1 MLTVTLINY
10 LMPNAMLGFFRLT
23 LKLLAF
29 LPGAVW
35 SVEILEIRV
44 DSLQGQPLS
53 ADVVFFGVDPVEDF
67 SASIGNRIE
76 FEQAGVPYYS
86 ITADV
91 SASLLESL
99 FGETVLKLTTDAAV
113 YEPELTILLALS
125 DGKSNTNKVVNIS
138 LAGSG
143 SSVLESNDLSLE
155 TSVSEDRETRLV
167 RPNETLWSIA
177 DGTRESLDI
186 TVQQQMLAI
195 IKLNPSAFIGEN
207 INSLKSGYLL
217 VLPKFFEATLLTVTE
232 AIDQATS
239 LFSEWSGNIRRLRE
253 SNRPSSV
260 VERIPKIA
268 PINEP
273 QNETE
278 LLPRPKLSEA
288 DSSASREKTELPVER
303 KIQAKSTIPEIS
315 VPVSEVTSQPQSVE
329 ILSQA
334 PAASSL
340 ALDDEKQQI
349 LNNST
354 LSRQEKLSSKD
365 PVSEKKD
372 REIKRAV
379 SRKEKSW
386 LDQIQTPRHVAAIT
400 AGVLILLIISMLLRR
415 RGAQAQSRSKRK
427 PAKKLKNV
435 PIVEEP
441 VSATDN
447 SNDKEKS
454 DDSAEDVGIKTD
466 ALDEEAQV
474 EKEEQNSRE
483 ISDDQQSFSR
493 ESDEAKSV
501 SDESA
506 EKVSHEEVVQT
517 VQDSVSVQPSQSG
530 NLSDE
535 ESGSEEVLQSEETY
549 DGKYSIEAAKPA
561 FSEEESP
568 ELGSPSEDEESDTRL
583 KLAVAFKEA
592 GDIEG
597 AIELLEEVLVDGN
610 SDQSETAR
618 SLLAELRI
626 K

>member
-1 MLTVTLINY
+1 
-10 LMPNAMLGFFRLT
+10 MPNVMLGFLRLT

-53 ADVVFFGVDPVEDF
+53 ADVVFFGVEPVEDF

-155 TSVSEDRETRLV
+155 TNVSEDRETRLV

-239 LFSEWSGNIRRLRE
+239 LFTEWSGNIGRLRE

-260 VERIPKIA
+260 VERIPKIG

-278 LLPRPKLSEA
+278 FLPRPKLSEA

-303 KIQAKSTIPEIS
+303 EIQAKSIVPEIS

-447 SNDKEKS
+447 SNDNEKS

-474 EKEEQNSRE
+474 DKEEQNSRE
-483 ISDDQQSFSR
+483 ISDDQQSLSR

-535 ESGSEEVLQSEETY
+535 ESGSEEVLQSKETY
-549 DGKYSIEAAKPA
+549 DGKYSIEEAKPA

-626 K
+626 E

>member
-1 MLTVTLINY
+1 
-10 LMPNAMLGFFRLT
+10 MPNAMLGFLRLT

-155 TSVSEDRETRLV
+155 TNVSEDRETRLV

-260 VERIPKIA
+260 VERIPKIS

-273 QNETE
+273 QSETE

-315 VPVSEVTSQPQSVE
+315 VPVSEATSQPQSVE

-447 SNDKEKS
+447 SNDNEKS

-474 EKEEQNSRE
+474 DKEEQNSRE

-626 K
+626 E

>member
-1 MLTVTLINY
+1 
-10 LMPNAMLGFFRLT
+10 MPNAMLGFLRLT

-155 TSVSEDRETRLV
+155 TNVSEDRETRLV

-447 SNDKEKS
+447 SNDNEKS

-466 ALDEEAQV
+466 VIDEEAQV
-474 EKEEQNSRE
+474 DKEEQNSLE

-626 K
+626 E

>member
-1 MLTVTLINY
+1 
-10 LMPNAMLGFFRLT
+10 MPNAMLGFLRLT

-155 TSVSEDRETRLV
+155 TNVSEDRETRLV

-273 QNETE
+273 QSETE

-303 KIQAKSTIPEIS
+303 KTQAKSTIPEIS

-334 PAASSL
+334 PAVSSL

-365 PVSEKKD
+365 SVSEKKD

-447 SNDKEKS
+447 SNDNEKS
-454 DDSAEDVGIKTD
+454 DDSAEDVGIRTD

-474 EKEEQNSRE
+474 DKEEQNSRE

-506 EKVSHEEVVQT
+506 EKVSHEEVVET
-517 VQDSVSVQPSQSG
+517 VKDSVSVQPSQPG

-626 K
+626 E

>member
-1 MLTVTLINY
+1 
-10 LMPNAMLGFFRLT
+10 MPNAMLGFFRLT

-91 SASLLESL
+91 SASLLKSL

-155 TSVSEDRETRLV
+155 TNVSEDRETRLV

-217 VLPKFFEATLLTVTE
+217 VLPKFFEATLLSVTE

-273 QNETE
+273 QSETE

-303 KIQAKSTIPEIS
+303 KIQAKSTVPEIS

-447 SNDKEKS
+447 SNDNEKS

-466 ALDEEAQV
+466 VIDEEAQV
-474 EKEEQNSRE
+474 DKEEQNSRE

-549 DGKYSIEAAKPA
+549 DGKYSIEEAKPA

-626 K
+626 E

>member
-1 MLTVTLINY
+1 
-10 LMPNAMLGFFRLT
+10 MPNAMLGFFRLT

-91 SASLLESL
+91 SASLLKSL

-155 TSVSEDRETRLV
+155 TNVSEDRETRLV

-217 VLPKFFEATLLTVTE
+217 VLPKFFEATLLSVTE

-278 LLPRPKLSEA
+278 FLPRPKLSEA

-303 KIQAKSTIPEIS
+303 NIQAKSTVPEIS

-447 SNDKEKS
+447 SNDNEKS

-466 ALDEEAQV
+466 VIDEEAQV
-474 EKEEQNSRE
+474 DKEEQNSRE

-517 VQDSVSVQPSQSG
+517 DQDSVSVQPSQSG

-549 DGKYSIEAAKPA
+549 DGKYSIEEAKPA

-626 K
+626 E

>member
-1 MLTVTLINY
+1 
-10 LMPNAMLGFFRLT
+10 MPNAMLGFLRLT

-155 TSVSEDRETRLV
+155 TNVSEDRETRLV

-278 LLPRPKLSEA
+278 FLPRPKLSEA

-447 SNDKEKS
+447 SNDNEKS

-466 ALDEEAQV
+466 VIDEEAQV
-474 EKEEQNSRE
+474 DKEEQNSRE

-549 DGKYSIEAAKPA
+549 DGKYSIEEAKPA

-626 K
+626 E

>member
-1 MLTVTLINY
+1 
-10 LMPNAMLGFFRLT
+10 MPNAMLGFLRLT

-155 TSVSEDRETRLV
+155 TNVSEDRETRLV

-260 VERIPKIA
+260 VERIPKIS

-273 QNETE
+273 QSETE

-447 SNDKEKS
+447 SNDNEKS

-474 EKEEQNSRE
+474 DKEEQNSRE

-626 K
+626 E

>member
-1 MLTVTLINY
+1 
-10 LMPNAMLGFFRLT
+10 MPNAMLGLLRLT

-91 SASLLESL
+91 SASLLKSL

-278 LLPRPKLSEA
+278 FLPRPKLSEA

-303 KIQAKSTIPEIS
+303 NIQAKSTVPEIS

-340 ALDDEKQQI
+340 ELDDEKQQI

-447 SNDKEKS
+447 SNDNEKS

-466 ALDEEAQV
+466 VIDEETQV
-474 EKEEQNSRE
+474 DREEQDSRE

-501 SDESA
+501 SDESV

-549 DGKYSIEAAKPA
+549 DGKYSIEEAKPA

-626 K
+626 E

>member
-1 MLTVTLINY
+1 
-10 LMPNAMLGFFRLT
+10 MPNAMLGFFRLT

-155 TSVSEDRETRLV
+155 TNVSEDRETRLV

-303 KIQAKSTIPEIS
+303 KIQAKSTVPEVS

-447 SNDKEKS
+447 SNDNEKS

-466 ALDEEAQV
+466 ALDEETQV
-474 EKEEQNSRE
+474 DKEEQNSRE

-626 K
+626 E

>member
-1 MLTVTLINY
+1 
-10 LMPNAMLGFFRLT
+10 MPNAMLGFFRLT

-91 SASLLESL
+91 SASLLKSL

-143 SSVLESNDLSLE
+143 SSVLDSNDLSLE
-155 TSVSEDRETRLV
+155 TNVSEDRETRLV

-217 VLPKFFEATLLTVTE
+217 VLPKFFEATLLSVTE

-260 VERIPKIA
+260 VERITKIA

-278 LLPRPKLSEA
+278 FLPRPKLSEA

-303 KIQAKSTIPEIS
+303 NIQAKSTVPEIS

-441 VSATDN
+441 VSATGN
-447 SNDKEKS
+447 SNDNEKS

-466 ALDEEAQV
+466 VIDEEAQV
-474 EKEEQNSRE
+474 DKEEENSRE

-501 SDESA
+501 SAESA

-549 DGKYSIEAAKPA
+549 DGKYSIEEAKPA

-626 K
+626 E

>member
-1 MLTVTLINY
+1 
-10 LMPNAMLGFFRLT
+10 MPNAMLGFLRLT

-260 VERIPKIA
+260 VERISKIA

-447 SNDKEKS
+447 SNDNEKS

-568 ELGSPSEDEESDTRL
+568 ELGGPSEDEESDTRL

-626 K
+626 E

>member
-1 MLTVTLINY
+1 
-10 LMPNAMLGFFRLT
+10 MPNAMLGFLRLT

-155 TSVSEDRETRLV
+155 TNVSEDRETRLV

-239 LFSEWSGNIRRLRE
+239 LFSEWSGNIGRLRE

-273 QNETE
+273 QNESE

-303 KIQAKSTIPEIS
+303 NIQAKSTVPEIS

-447 SNDKEKS
+447 SNDNEKS
-454 DDSAEDVGIKTD
+454 DDSAADVRIKTD
-466 ALDEEAQV
+466 VIDEEAQV
-474 EKEEQNSRE
+474 DREEQNSRE

-626 K
+626 E

>member
-1 MLTVTLINY
+1 
-10 LMPNAMLGFFRLT
+10 MPNAMLGFFRFT

-91 SASLLESL
+91 SASLLKSL

-125 DGKSNTNKVVNIS
+125 DGKSNTNKVVKMS
-138 LAGSG
+138 LAGSA

-155 TSVSEDRETRLV
+155 TNVSEDRETRLV

-217 VLPKFFEATLLTVTE
+217 VLPKFFEATLLSVTE

-273 QNETE
+273 QNEIE
-278 LLPRPKLSEA
+278 FLPRPKLSEA

-303 KIQAKSTIPEIS
+303 KIQAKSTVPEIS

-447 SNDKEKS
+447 SNDNEKS

-466 ALDEEAQV
+466 VIDEEAQV
-474 EKEEQNSRE
+474 DKEEQNSRE

-549 DGKYSIEAAKPA
+549 DGKYSIEEAKPA

-626 K
+626 E

>member
-1 MLTVTLINY
+1 
-10 LMPNAMLGFFRLT
+10 MPNAMLGFLRLT

-155 TSVSEDRETRLV
+155 TNVSEDRETRLV

-260 VERIPKIA
+260 VERIPKIS

-273 QNETE
+273 QSETE

-447 SNDKEKS
+447 SNDNEKS

-474 EKEEQNSRE
+474 DKEEQNSRE

-549 DGKYSIEAAKPA
+549 DGKYSIEEAKPA

-626 K
+626 E

>member
-1 MLTVTLINY
+1 
-10 LMPNAMLGFFRLT
+10 MPNAMLGFFRLT

-260 VERIPKIA
+260 VEIIPKIA

-447 SNDKEKS
+447 SNDNEKS

-483 ISDDQQSFSR
+483 ISDDQQSSSR

-568 ELGSPSEDEESDTRL
+568 ELGGPSEDEESDTRL

-626 K
+626 E

>member
-1 MLTVTLINY
+1 
-10 LMPNAMLGFFRLT
+10 MPNAMLGFFRLT

-155 TSVSEDRETRLV
+155 TNVSEDRETRLV

-273 QNETE
+273 QSETE

-447 SNDKEKS
+447 SNDNEKS

-474 EKEEQNSRE
+474 DKEEQNSRE

-549 DGKYSIEAAKPA
+549 DGKYSIEEAKPA

-626 K
+626 E

>member
-1 MLTVTLINY
+1 
-10 LMPNAMLGFFRLT
+10 MPNAMLGFLRLT

-155 TSVSEDRETRLV
+155 TNVSEDRETRLV

-273 QNETE
+273 QSETE

-303 KIQAKSTIPEIS
+303 NIQAKSTVPEIS

-447 SNDKEKS
+447 SNDNEKS

-474 EKEEQNSRE
+474 DKEEQNSRE

-626 K
+626 E

>member
-1 MLTVTLINY
+1 
-10 LMPNAMLGFFRLT
+10 MPNAMLGFFRLT

-91 SASLLESL
+91 SASLLKSL

-155 TSVSEDRETRLV
+155 TNVSEDRETRLV

-217 VLPKFFEATLLTVTE
+217 VLPKFFEATLLSVTE

-278 LLPRPKLSEA
+278 FLPRPKLSEA

-303 KIQAKSTIPEIS
+303 NIQAKSTVPEIS

-349 LNNST
+349 LNNPT

-372 REIKRAV
+372 REIKKAV

-447 SNDKEKS
+447 SNDNEKS

-466 ALDEEAQV
+466 VIDEEAQV
-474 EKEEQNSRE
+474 DKEEQNSRE

-549 DGKYSIEAAKPA
+549 DGKYSIEEAKPA

-626 K
+626 E

>member
-1 MLTVTLINY
+1 
-10 LMPNAMLGFFRLT
+10 MPNAMLGFFRLT

-155 TSVSEDRETRLV
+155 TNVSEDRETRLV

-260 VERIPKIA
+260 VERIPKIS

-273 QNETE
+273 QSETE

-447 SNDKEKS
+447 SNDNEKS

-474 EKEEQNSRE
+474 DKEEQNSRE

-626 K
+626 E

>member
-1 MLTVTLINY
+1 
-10 LMPNAMLGFFRLT
+10 MPNAMLGFLRLT

-155 TSVSEDRETRLV
+155 TNVSEDRETRLV

-273 QNETE
+273 QSETE

-447 SNDKEKS
+447 SNDNEKS

-466 ALDEEAQV
+466 VIDEEAQV
-474 EKEEQNSRE
+474 DKEEQNSRE
-483 ISDDQQSFSR
+483 ISYDQQSFSR

-626 K
+626 E

>member
-1 MLTVTLINY
+1 
-10 LMPNAMLGFFRLT
+10 MPNAMLGFLRLT

-260 VERIPKIA
+260 VEIIPNIA

-315 VPVSEVTSQPQSVE
+315 VPVSKVTSQPQSVE

-447 SNDKEKS
+447 SNDNEKS

-483 ISDDQQSFSR
+483 ISDDQQSSSR

-549 DGKYSIEAAKPA
+549 DGKYSIETAKPA

-568 ELGSPSEDEESDTRL
+568 ELGGPSEDEESDTRL

-626 K
+626 E

>member
-1 MLTVTLINY
+1 
-10 LMPNAMLGFFRLT
+10 MPNAMLGFFRLT

-99 FGETVLKLTTDAAV
+99 FGETVLKLTTDEAV

-273 QNETE
+273 QIETE

-354 LSRQEKLSSKD
+354 LSRQEKLSSRD

-447 SNDKEKS
+447 SNDNEKS

-474 EKEEQNSRE
+474 DKEEQNSRE

-626 K
+626 E

>member
-1 MLTVTLINY
+1 
-10 LMPNAMLGFFRLT
+10 MPNAMLGFLRLT

-155 TSVSEDRETRLV
+155 TNVSEDRETRLV

-260 VERIPKIA
+260 VEIIPKIA

-447 SNDKEKS
+447 SNDNEKS

-483 ISDDQQSFSR
+483 ISDDQQSSSR

-549 DGKYSIEAAKPA
+549 DGKYSIEEAKPA

-626 K
+626 E

>member
-1 MLTVTLINY
+1 
-10 LMPNAMLGFFRLT
+10 MPNAMLGFLRLT

-155 TSVSEDRETRLV
+155 TNVSEDRETRLV

-447 SNDKEKS
+447 SNDNEKS

-474 EKEEQNSRE
+474 DKEEQNSRE

-626 K
+626 E

>member
-1 MLTVTLINY
+1 
-10 LMPNAMLGFFRLT
+10 MPNAMLGFFRLT

-53 ADVVFFGVDPVEDF
+53 ADVVFFGVDPEEDF

-76 FEQAGVPYYS
+76 FEQAGVPFYS

-113 YEPELTILLALS
+113 YEPELTILLSLS
-125 DGKSNTNKVVNIS
+125 DGKSNTNKVVKIS
-138 LAGSG
+138 LSGSG
-143 SSVLESNDLSLE
+143 SSVLESNDLPLE
-155 TSVSEDRETRLV
+155 TNVSEDRETRLV

-217 VLPKFFEATLLTVTE
+217 VLPKFFEATLLSVTE

-239 LFSEWSGNIRRLRE
+239 LFSEWSGNIRKLRE

-273 QNETE
+273 QNEIE
-278 LLPRPKLSEA
+278 FLPRPKLSEA

-303 KIQAKSTIPEIS
+303 KIQAKSTVPEIS

-340 ALDDEKQQI
+340 ALVDENQQI

-354 LSRQEKLSSKD
+354 PSRQEKLSSKD

-372 REIKRAV
+372 REIKKAV

-415 RGAQAQSRSKRK
+415 RGAQAQARSKRK

-435 PIVEEP
+435 PKVEEP
-441 VSATDN
+441 ASANVN
-447 SNDKEKS
+447 SNDNEKS
-454 DDSAEDVGIKTD
+454 DASVKDVAINTDSIH
-466 ALDEEAQV
+466 EEAQV
-474 EKEEQNSRE
+474 DKEETDSQE
-483 ISDDQQSFSR
+483 MSDDQQSFSR
-493 ESDEAKSV
+493 ESDDAKAALDEPAERV
-501 SDESA
+501 SDEEA
-506 EKVSHEEVVQT
+506 IQT
-517 VQDSVSVQPSQSG
+517 VQDSVSVQP
-530 NLSDE
+530 L
-535 ESGSEEVLQSEETY
+535 ESGSSPDVENGDEEIPISEETY
-549 DGKYSIEAAKPA
+549 DGKYSIEEAKPA
-561 FSEEESP
+561 FSEEESS
-568 ELGSPSEDEESDTRL
+568 ELGSLSEDEESDTRL

-592 GDIEG
+592 GDIKG

-626 K
+626 E

>member
-1 MLTVTLINY
+1 
-10 LMPNAMLGFFRLT
+10 MPNAMLGFLRLT

-91 SASLLESL
+91 SASLLKSL

-155 TSVSEDRETRLV
+155 TNVSEDRETRLV

-217 VLPKFFEATLLTVTE
+217 VLPKFFEATLLSVTE

-268 PINEP
+268 LINEP

-278 LLPRPKLSEA
+278 FLPRPKLSEA

-303 KIQAKSTIPEIS
+303 NIQAKSTVPEIS

-447 SNDKEKS
+447 STDNETS

-474 EKEEQNSRE
+474 DKEEQNSRE

-549 DGKYSIEAAKPA
+549 DGKYSIEEAKPA

-626 K
+626 E

>member
-1 MLTVTLINY
+1 
-10 LMPNAMLGFFRLT
+10 MPNAMLGFLRLT

-155 TSVSEDRETRLV
+155 TNVSEDRETRLV

-260 VERIPKIA
+260 VERIPKISL
-268 PINEP
+268 INEP
-273 QNETE
+273 QSETE

-315 VPVSEVTSQPQSVE
+315 VPVSEVTSQLQSVE

-447 SNDKEKS
+447 SNDNEKS

-474 EKEEQNSRE
+474 DKEEQNSRE

-626 K
+626 E

>member
-1 MLTVTLINY
+1 
-10 LMPNAMLGFFRLT
+10 MPNAMLGFFRLT

-91 SASLLESL
+91 SASLLKSL

-155 TSVSEDRETRLV
+155 TNVSEDRETRLV

-217 VLPKFFEATLLTVTE
+217 VLPKFFEATLLSVTE

-278 LLPRPKLSEA
+278 FLPRPKLSEA

-303 KIQAKSTIPEIS
+303 NIQAKSTVPEIS

-354 LSRQEKLSSKD
+354 PSRQEKLSSKD

-447 SNDKEKS
+447 SNDNEKS
-454 DDSAEDVGIKTD
+454 GDSAEDGGIKTD
-466 ALDEEAQV
+466 VIDEEAQV
-474 EKEEQNSRE
+474 DKEEENSRE

-493 ESDEAKSV
+493 ESDDAKSA
-501 SDESA
+501 SDEPA

-549 DGKYSIEAAKPA
+549 DGKYSIEEAKPA

-626 K
+626 E

>member
-1 MLTVTLINY
+1 
-10 LMPNAMLGFFRLT
+10 MPNAMLGFFRLT

-53 ADVVFFGVDPVEDF
+53 ADVVFFGVDPDEDF

-155 TSVSEDRETRLV
+155 TNVSEDRETRLV

-207 INSLKSGYLL
+207 INSRKSGYLL

-273 QNETE
+273 QIETE

-329 ILSQA
+329 NLSQA

-441 VSATDN
+441 ASATDN
-447 SNDKEKS
+447 SNDNEKS

-466 ALDEEAQV
+466 VIDEEAQGD
-474 EKEEQNSRE
+474 KEEQNSRE

-626 K
+626 E

>member
-1 MLTVTLINY
+1 
-10 LMPNAMLGFFRLT
+10 MPNAMLGFLRLT

-91 SASLLESL
+91 SASILKSL

-155 TSVSEDRETRLV
+155 TNVSEDRETRLV

-273 QNETE
+273 QNEIE
-278 LLPRPKLSEA
+278 FLPRPKLSEA

-303 KIQAKSTIPEIS
+303 NIQAKSTVPEIS

-340 ALDDEKQQI
+340 ALDYEKQQI

-447 SNDKEKS
+447 SNDNEKS

-474 EKEEQNSRE
+474 DKEEQNSRE

-535 ESGSEEVLQSEETY
+535 ESGSEEVLQSEETF
-549 DGKYSIEAAKPA
+549 DGKYSIEEAKPA

-626 K
+626 E

>member
-1 MLTVTLINY
+1 
-10 LMPNAMLGFFRLT
+10 MPNAMLGFLRLT

-155 TSVSEDRETRLV
+155 TNVSEDRETRLV

-217 VLPKFFEATLLTVTE
+217 VLPKFFEATLLSVTE

-278 LLPRPKLSEA
+278 FLPRPKLSEA

-303 KIQAKSTIPEIS
+303 NIQAKSTVPEIS
-315 VPVSEVTSQPQSVE
+315 VPVSEVTSPPQSVE

-447 SNDKEKS
+447 SNDNEKS

-474 EKEEQNSRE
+474 DKEEQNSRE

-549 DGKYSIEAAKPA
+549 DGKYSIEEAKPA

-626 K
+626 E

>member
-1 MLTVTLINY
+1 
-10 LMPNAMLGFFRLT
+10 MPNAMLGFLRLT

-155 TSVSEDRETRLV
+155 TNVSEDRETRLV

-260 VERIPKIA
+260 VERIPKIS

-273 QNETE
+273 QSETE

-303 KIQAKSTIPEIS
+303 KIQAKSTVPEIS

-386 LDQIQTPRHVAAIT
+386 LDQIQTPRHVAVNRWCFDSIDNIHAASKT
-400 AGVLILLIISMLLRR
+400 WRSGTIS
-415 RGAQAQSRSKRK
+415 
-427 PAKKLKNV
+427 V
-435 PIVEEP
+435 
-441 VSATDN
+441 
-447 SNDKEKS
+447 KEKAGEEIKKCS
-454 DDSAEDVGIKTD
+454 D
-466 ALDEEAQV
+466 
-474 EKEEQNSRE
+474 
-483 ISDDQQSFSR
+483 
-493 ESDEAKSV
+493 
-501 SDESA
+501 
-506 EKVSHEEVVQT
+506 
-517 VQDSVSVQPSQSG
+517 SG
-530 NLSDE
+530 
-535 ESGSEEVLQSEETY
+535 
-549 DGKYSIEAAKPA
+549 
-561 FSEEESP
+561 
-568 ELGSPSEDEESDTRL
+568 R
-583 KLAVAFKEA
+583 
-592 GDIEG
+592 
-597 AIELLEEVLVDGN
+597 
-610 SDQSETAR
+610 AR
-618 SLLAELRI
+618 FRYR
-626 K
+626 

>member
-1 MLTVTLINY
+1 
-10 LMPNAMLGFFRLT
+10 MPNAMLGFLRLT

-35 SVEILEIRV
+35 SFEILEIRV

-91 SASLLESL
+91 SASLSESL

-155 TSVSEDRETRLV
+155 TNVSEDRETRLV

-260 VERIPKIA
+260 VERIPKIS

-273 QNETE
+273 QSETE

-447 SNDKEKS
+447 SNDNEKS

-466 ALDEEAQV
+466 VIEEEAKV
-474 EKEEQNSRE
+474 DKEEQNSRE

-626 K
+626 E

>member
-1 MLTVTLINY
+1 
-10 LMPNAMLGFFRLT
+10 MPNAMLGFFRLT

-155 TSVSEDRETRLV
+155 TNVSEDRETRLV

-273 QNETE
+273 QSETE

-303 KIQAKSTIPEIS
+303 NIQAKSTVPEIS

-447 SNDKEKS
+447 SNDNEKS

-466 ALDEEAQV
+466 VIDEEAQV
-474 EKEEQNSRE
+474 DKEEQNSRE

-549 DGKYSIEAAKPA
+549 DGKYSIEEAKPA

-626 K
+626 E

>member
-1 MLTVTLINY
+1 
-10 LMPNAMLGFFRLT
+10 MPNAMLGFLRLT

-155 TSVSEDRETRLV
+155 TNVSEDRETRLV

-273 QNETE
+273 QSETE

-447 SNDKEKS
+447 SNDNEKS

-474 EKEEQNSRE
+474 DKEEQNSRE

-626 K
+626 E

>member
-1 MLTVTLINY
+1 
-10 LMPNAMLGFFRLT
+10 MPNAMLGFLRLT

-155 TSVSEDRETRLV
+155 TNVSEDRETRLV

-253 SNRPSSV
+253 SNRPNSV
-260 VERIPKIA
+260 VERIPKIS

-273 QNETE
+273 QSETE

-447 SNDKEKS
+447 SNDNEKS

-474 EKEEQNSRE
+474 DKEEQNSRE

-549 DGKYSIEAAKPA
+549 DGKYSIEEAKPA

-626 K
+626 E